1 LASDIINEAELVR
14 TPNASAS
21 RAGYLTSDD
30 GSIDNCEG
38 AEPIQWTVDMA
49 TSPLQVL
56 EAIQER
62 SGSCDI
68 TNYLG
73 EADGHSLSSA
83 ARSSQDCFPWDPDTQ
98 TNLSEVTF
106 TSSNIS
112 GCFLYHEFGCRS
124 HYLISELQHS
134 AMLDDV
140 ENSIMILEATLGYLQ
155 QKTFD
160 KRCIKPESWGR
171 DIDITKSVFL
181 NSFLK
186 GIWDEVERDRAYVNV
201 DSSKVADYL

>member
-1 LASDIINEAELVR
+1 
-14 TPNASAS
+14 
-21 RAGYLTSDD
+21 
-30 GSIDNCEG
+30 
-38 AEPIQWTVDMA
+38 
-49 TSPLQVL
+49 
-56 EAIQER
+56 
-62 SGSCDI
+62 
-68 TNYLG
+68 
-73 EADGHSLSSA
+73 
-83 ARSSQDCFPWDPDTQ
+83 
-98 TNLSEVTF
+98 
-106 TSSNIS
+106 
-112 GCFLYHEFGCRS
+112 
-124 HYLISELQHS
+124 
-134 AMLDDV
+134 MLDDV